1 MKNPVLVIMAAGMG
15 SRYGGMKQMDPID
28 DEGHLITMRSKQDL
42 KKLFLS
48 SRKKMRLI
56 SVSASETVSQTRSRS
71 LMSIRSRSFRK
82 VLLYRQDARN
92 RSVQDMRYSVVLMHW
107 MRLLQS
113 STQMIITEA
122 MHSR

>member
-1 MKNPVLVIMAAGMG
+1 
-15 SRYGGMKQMDPID
+15 MDPID
-28 DEGHLITMRSKQDL
+28 DEGHLIIDFSLYDAVKAGF
-42 KKLFLS
+42 KEVILS

-82 VLLYRQDARN
+82 VLLYRQDARS

-113 STQMIITEA
+113 SMQMIITEA